1 MKTVKSIFIFVVASF
16 IATVLFVLIFA
27 NTGFGQDGKQRLVVP
42 LSNPSK
48 AGVLK
53 VDLVNGSI
61 VVKGY
66 DGKEIIV
73 EAATRQK
80 VNNDCGGCPDDKKTE
95 AEKSG
100 MTRIPNMNLGLE
112 IIEDENDV
120 KVVSNSW
127 NKAIDLEI
135 KVPYNFS
142 VDLKT
147 VNHGKIAVANVN
159 GELQA
164 SNVNGSITL
173 SDISGSAVANTVNG
187 KILVSFKKVTPNTP
201 MSFTGLN
208 GMIEVTFPADIKA
221 TVKLKSDMGEIYTD
235 FKMDFESKVETKES
249 SNGNGKKISVG
260 QWTYG
265 KINGGGAE
273 ITFKNMHGNIYIKK
287 GS

>member
-1 MKTVKSIFIFVVASF
+1 MKTIKSIFIFVVVSL
-16 IATVLFVLIFA
+16 IATILFVLIFA
-27 NTGFGQDGKQRLVVP
+27 NTGFGQDNKQRLVVP
-42 LSNPSK
+42 LSNPNK

-53 VDLVNGSI
+53 VDLVSGSI
-61 VVKGY
+61 SVTGY
-66 DGKEIIV
+66 EGKEIIV
-73 EAATRQK
+73 EAAAREK
-80 VNNDCGGCPDDKKTE
+80 VNSGCDDCPKKDKEPEKT
-95 AEKSG
+95 G

-112 IIEDENDV
+112 IIEDDNEV

-147 VNHGKIAVANVN
+147 VNHGKISVANVN

-173 SDISGSAVANTVNG
+173 SDVSGSAITNTVNG

-201 MSFTGLN
+201 MSFTSLN
-208 GMIEVTFPADIKA
+208 GSIEVSLPADIKA
-221 TVKLKSDMGEIYTD
+221 TLKLKSDMGEMYSD
-235 FKMDFESKVETKES
+235 FKMDLESKVETKES
-249 SNGNGKKISVG
+249 NNGKGTKISMG